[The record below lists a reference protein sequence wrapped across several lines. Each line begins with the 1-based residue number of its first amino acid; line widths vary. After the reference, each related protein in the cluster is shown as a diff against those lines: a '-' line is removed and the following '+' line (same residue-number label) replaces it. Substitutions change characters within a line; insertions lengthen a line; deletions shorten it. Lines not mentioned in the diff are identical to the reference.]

1 MQSADTSNWRL
12 CDSKFNGSV
21 ATYILSIGVCVGVTA
36 LPVLS
41 AILIELG
48 KLETDLG
55 ILMIACA
62 TVHDVLLW
70 LLITLIFG
78 LAGGSDNWA
87 GQWQPLASIG
97 LLAALLLVLGF
108 LYQPIMRRVLKTHWW
123 QNLSSVPRLTITLV
137 LLYLTAIGSEVLQVH
152 TLVGVVAFGACVPLP
167 EKPFVMGH
175 VDILNR
181 ALFLPLFFGN
191 AGIQV
196 TLNNATSKTAWIF
209 IALTAG
215 AIFGQVVG
223 SLLIT
228 KLFKRSWKQ
237 AVLVMTFMLSKGAV
251 GIVVATLLLNGK
263 IINSDTFS
271 GMMLMSLACT
281 AVTKPTRK
289 PAPILVVQKFFSE
302 PGEDLFNFS
311 TTAPA
316 PAPVSE
322 PIAASLTHQDS
333 LVELQMDVSGKNVP
347 ETGTSTPAE
356 EAVETTTVND
366 PRPPNPYLFLAQQA
380 SFSRSYPQLQVPM
393 QSLAEFP
400 EVEELGRVSLDIS
413 RVSN

>member
-78 LAGGSDNWA
+78 LAGGPDNWA
-87 GQWQPLASIG
+87 GKWQPLASIC
-97 LLAALLLVLGF
+97 LLGALLLILGF
-108 LYQPIMRRVLKTHWW
+108 VYQPVMCRVMRTRWW
-123 QNLSSVPRLTITLV
+123 QNLTAVPRLTITLV
-137 LLYLTAIGSEVLQVH
+137 LLYFSAISSELLQVH

-196 TLNNATSKTAWIF
+196 TLNKATSKTGWIF
-209 IALTAG
+209 LALTAG
-215 AIFGQVVG
+215 AIGGQLIG

-228 KLFKRSWKQ
+228 KLFRRSWKQ

-251 GIVVATLLLNGK
+251 GITVATLLLSGN
-263 IINSDTFS
+263 IIDSDTFS
-271 GMMLMSLACT
+271 GMMLMAVACT
-281 AVTKPTRK
+281 AVTKPT
-289 PAPILVVQKFFSE
+289 ILIVQRFFSE
-302 PGEDLFNFS
+302 PGEDLFDLGY
-311 TTAPA
+311 AVPA
-316 PAPVSE
+316 PACE
-322 PIAASLTHQDS
+322 PTVQDP
-333 LVELQMDVSGKNVP
+333 LQKLQMDGTEKEEGHM
-347 ETGTSTPAE
+347 ETGTSTPADE
-356 EAVETTTVND
+356 SIENVVVND
-366 PRPPNPYLFLAQQA
+366 PRPPNPYLFLTQQA
-380 SFSRSYPQLQVPM
+380 TFNGSFPQLPVPM

-400 EVEELGRVSLDIS
+400 EEEELGRIVLNNS
-413 RVSN
+413 RTAV